1 MNLSMKNAIEKT
13 LAEKAS
19 GPLLSHF
26 TPSLMAPATLEAILV
41 EREELAAEL
50 VGEVLESATNPTKA
64 QTLLVGPRGIGKTH
78 LVALVYHRV
87 RAAKPENLCIAWLRE
102 DEYGVVSWLDWLL
115 RIFRALEEAHPGTTP
130 RAELQPLFDL
140 PNSLAEGRAQTL
152 LENYLAGRTLWL
164 LVENLDAIFSD
175 IKEMGQRKWR
185 AWMQEHPLVTTLATT
200 PGLFGGVSGRAAP
213 FYGFFRI
220 EHLQPLDV
228 EGAALLLRKI
238 ARLRGDEELAEFID
252 TPAGHA
258 RVRAVHH
265 LAGGNFR
272 IYVVFGSLLKR
283 DSLDE
288 LVAPF
293 LQLLDELTPYY
304 QSHLAALSSQQ
315 RKIIEVLC
323 DYGGAMP
330 VKLLASRGFMSQQTA
345 SSHLG
350 DLRARGY
357 VVVARTFGRES
368 LYELREP
375 LLRLCLQV
383 KKQRGEPI
391 AILVDFLR
399 VWYRRE
405 ELTHHLDLCAPGA
418 HWERQYLTRA
428 LAEKEKETEDPVA
441 AACERDLNEA
451 MDNEQWDKAL
461 RICDELEAIR
471 IDIRDMIKRTV
482 CLWLSERGEEALSI
496 LQQALR
502 RNTKDARIWYG
513 LSIILDSLNRQYE
526 AYSSI
531 EKAIHL
537 AQEQEDKEVLGLSL
551 LHKGQLLGSRG
562 NHYEALKAFN
572 RSLKN
577 MPGDQETLFQKASSQ
592 SDMWRF
598 NAALKTFRR
607 LEKSGYRLEEV
618 QFHIAD
624 ALLRCGQSSEAF
636 DRFKRLS
643 QQKPD
648 VLSLQVGLAVSA
660 LEINDFPTALNAAD
674 RALEL
679 GDISPCARFH
689 RAQALLGLRRDEEGV
704 EVLRVA
710 VSAFGDKFGHLV
722 NHLFSLMETLYMVFE
737 EKPDLSAWGK
747 IVRVFDDQN
756 ASLILSSALTG
767 FATDLAGIVR
777 MEREIDVTVRAKG
790 EVRPAA
796 RKALAWSASWLD
808 FLGST
813 EAGQYPMLQFAARLS
828 DTAIRVAASGDD
840 RPLFDL
846 PSEERAVV
854 RGILEGNL
862 KPENADTDDDE

>member
-418 HWERQYLTRA
+418 HWERQYLARA
-428 LAEKEKETEDPVA
+428 LAEKDKETEDPVA
-441 AACERDLNEA
+441 AACERDFDKA
-451 MDNEQWDKAL
+451 MDKEEWGKAM
-461 RICDELEAIR
+461 RILDELEAIR
-471 IDIRDMIKRTV
+471 IEVGDKCERAL
-482 CLWLSERGEEALSI
+482 CLLNLGRGEEALSI
-496 LQQALR
+496 VQKALLMDA
-502 RNTKDARIWYG
+502 KDSRFW
-513 LSIILDSLNRQYE
+513 LLHSMILKSFNREDE
-526 AYSSI
+526 ALAAA
-531 EKAIHL
+531 EKAIAL
-537 AQEQEDKEVLGLSL
+537 AQSQGNKEALACCLFC
-551 LHKGQLLGSRG
+551 KGQLLSSRG
-562 NHYEALKAFN
+562 NYSKALKTLN
-572 RSLKN
+572 ESLKN
-577 MPGDQETLFQKASSQ
+577 KPGEENVLFSKALVQTS
-592 SDMWRF
+592 MLRF
-598 NAALKTFRR
+598 SAALKTLRK
-607 LEKSGYRLEEV
+607 LEKSGYEAEMV
-618 QFHIAD
+618 QSFIAYV
-624 ALLRCGQSSEAF
+624 LLGSGEFAESF
-636 DRFKRLS
+636 DHFQRLS
-643 QQKPD
+643 QKEPD
-648 VLSLQVGLAVSA
+648 VLSHQVALTLSAVG
-660 LEINDFPTALNAAD
+660 IHDFATALDAAN

-679 GDISPCARFH
+679 GDTSPRTQLFRARS
-689 RAQALLGLRRDEEGV
+689 LLELRRDAEGM
-704 EVLRVA
+704 EALKVA
-710 VSAFGDKFGHLV
+710 VAAFGDDLDHLSS
-722 NHLFSLMETLYMVFE
+722 HLLPLIDTLYGVFE
-737 EKPDLSAWGK
+737 EKPDVSARG
-747 IVRVFDDQN
+747 
-756 ASLILSSALTG
+756 
-767 FATDLAGIVR
+767 GIVGAFDAHDASR
-777 MEREIDVTVRAKG
+777 VLSTAFTDFAGHLARLVSRERETDATPRAKG
-790 EVRPAA
+790 EVRPQA